1 MPPFSKQRKGL
12 EGNEKNNLMIPKKK
26 ELQINRR
33 KKNICPPPLQSR
45 KNLDGK
51 KRNIVHLLQ
60 MKMKLEKKLNC

>member
-1 MPPFSKQRKGL
+1 
-12 EGNEKNNLMIPKKK
+12 MIPKKK